1 MPERPQ
7 TSDTNRHRP
16 GLDSERGSRK
26 PGQGS
31 GSARAPSSRMARA
44 PAGSPRGQK
53 AAGTPGVVWRL
64 TGALTSRPPPLAF
77 PGLLRELRS
86 ALSAGG
92 PAASAPPRA
101 KRSSARLRG
110 SPRAGRKQDAA
121 SGAAWHR
128 ASGLRALAPSITF
141 PHGLVGLFEGSIS
154 IMEPEIGGG
163 KETLKRTRS
172 AKSVREEGK
181 GKRSMSWTETN
192 SEQGG
197 RHEEITLKKWTVGE
211 HASCP
216 SPWQC

>member
-16 GLDSERGSRK
+16 GFDSGRRSRK

-31 GSARAPSSRMARA
+31 GSAARARDHESSLMARA
-44 PAGSPRGQK
+44 PAGSPRGRK

-101 KRSSARLRG
+101 KRSSARLAG
-110 SPRAGRKQDAA
+110 LAPCGEEAGRGVGRRLAQGERPPRVSSEDHV
-121 SGAAWHR
+121 SSRPCR
-128 ASGLRALAPSITF
+128 AF
-141 PHGLVGLFEGSIS
+141 
-154 IMEPEIGGG
+154 
-163 KETLKRTRS
+163 
-172 AKSVREEGK
+172 
-181 GKRSMSWTETN
+181 
-192 SEQGG
+192 
-197 RHEEITLKKWTVGE
+197 
-211 HASCP
+211 
-216 SPWQC
+216 